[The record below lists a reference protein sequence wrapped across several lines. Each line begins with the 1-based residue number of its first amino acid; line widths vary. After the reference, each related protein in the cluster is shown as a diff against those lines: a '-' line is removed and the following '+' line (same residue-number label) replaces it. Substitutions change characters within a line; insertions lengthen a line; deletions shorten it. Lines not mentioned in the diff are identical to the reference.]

1 MGVDPFIVNVARLRR
16 TPGARRHEVRHGP
29 AELVAELAPATPAD
43 SSVTPG
49 ADAVTDLVLES
60 YPGGV
65 MVTGTVSAPWQ
76 GVCRRCTVVVGGELA
91 VPVRERYVAGE
102 ADRRRPDDE
111 EAYPLV
117 DDQLDLK
124 PLVRD
129 ALLLELPLAPLCT
142 ATCAGLC
149 PTCGADRNIEEC
161 ACVAPRDLRWANLDV
176 LR

>member
-1 MGVDPFIVNVARLRR
+1 MGADPFIVNVARLRR

-29 AELVAELAPATPAD
+29 AELISELRPATAAD
-43 SSVTPG
+43 SAVPPG
-49 ADAVTDLVLES
+49 AEVTADVVLES
-60 YPGGV
+60 YPGAV

-76 GVCRRCTVVVGGELA
+76 GVCRRCTVAVGGQLSLA
-91 VPVRERYVAGE
+91 VGERYVDDEPG
-102 ADRRRPDDE
+102 RHRPDDE

-129 ALLLELPLAPLCT
+129 ALLLELPLAPLCRE
-142 ATCAGLC
+142 TCAGLC
-149 PTCGADRNIEEC
+149 PTCGIDRNVEEC
-161 ACVAPRDLRWANLDV
+161 GCVAPRDARWANLDV